1 MDEWCPIQKGENMI
15 PTIKLV
21 VSCELPYATV
31 EQFDKWRD
39 AVDDGEIEVE
49 GDTCDVCPVKQLCDI
64 SMKYDAALEEQLGC
78 SGIYKLAIELKDTT
92 F

>member
-1 MDEWCPIQKGENMI
+1 MNLAV
-15 PTIKLV
+15 KLII
-21 VSCELPYATV
+21 SYELPYATA

-49 GDTCDVCPVKQLCDI
+49 GDMCDVCPVKQLCDI
-64 SMKYDAALEEQLGC
+64 TMDYDVALEDQENMAVPQLGC
-78 SGIYKLAIELKDTT
+78 SGVYKLALKLKDTT